1 MSDYH
6 EPVMLA
12 EVLEYLQPSSGR
24 VFVDCTLGGGGHSLE
39 LVKRLVPDGKL
50 IGIDQDDE
58 ALTAASERLREFSAN
73 VVLAKGNF
81 SQIGE
86 IVADSGVSSVD
97 GVLFDLGVSSHQ
109 LDAAER
115 GFSFRSDA
123 PLDMR
128 MDSSAGET
136 AADLVNSLSERDL
149 SDIILKFGEERWAR
163 RIAKFIVERRKRERI
178 ESTGELV
185 EVILAAVPAGARTER
200 IHPATRTFQGLR
212 IAVNRELESLRVGM
226 EEAIRLLSPGGRVCV
241 LSYHSLEDRIVKEAL
256 LKCTGRCSCPPSLP
270 VCCCGAKQ
278 TMRILTRK
286 PVVATEEEIDRNPR
300 ARSAKLRAAE
310 KI

>member
-1 MSDYH
+1 
-6 EPVMLA
+6 MLA